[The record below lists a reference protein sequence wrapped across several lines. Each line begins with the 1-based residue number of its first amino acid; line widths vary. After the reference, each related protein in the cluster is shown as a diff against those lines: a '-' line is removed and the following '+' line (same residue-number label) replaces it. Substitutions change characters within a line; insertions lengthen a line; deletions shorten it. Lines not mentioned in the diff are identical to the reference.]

1 VTVFNLRNGLSIDL
15 TFGEPQ
21 ILSPKLAEFDFDRTA
36 LYNSRLDAYP
46 FAVDAFGRTLK
57 STQLVT
63 MNATG
68 VLSGASPDVF
78 NKCSLRFMQFVKAR
92 IFEVQ
97 YFGKRKDEGVVT
109 WAWSGDLLRRN
120 NDCFVSQDGTEDSY
134 PFQQVKAKSEHLPNN
149 TLVAHLGDTP
159 GAILPLSV
167 KNRKNDFDNYLRSF
181 IDRRS
186 FESIVAFVHPDDSIQ
201 MLESW
206 KWSFVRSVAVKWVK
220 LEPAFDN
227 TNLISFT
234 KDASKTSVFGKD
246 SDFDADL
253 KSKRIAN
260 RFSREALLRPSTDK
274 NVSYSEAAEAGVL
287 PPAQFWSP

>member
-1 VTVFNLRNGLSIDL
+1 
-15 TFGEPQ
+15 
-21 ILSPKLAEFDFDRTA
+21 
-36 LYNSRLDAYP
+36 
-46 FAVDAFGRTLK
+46 
-57 STQLVT
+57 
-63 MNATG
+63 
-68 VLSGASPDVF
+68 
-78 NKCSLRFMQFVKAR
+78 MQFVKAR

-120 NDCFVSQDGTEDSY
+120 NDCFVSKDGTEDSY
-134 PFQQVKAKSEHLPNN
+134 PFQQVKEKSEHRPNN

-159 GAILPLSV
+159 GAILSLSV
-167 KNRKNDFDNYLRSF
+167 KNSKNDFDNYLRSF

-206 KWSFVRSVAVKWVK
+206 KWNFVRSVAVKWVK
-220 LEPAFDN
+220 LEPQFDN
-227 TNLISFT
+227 TNRIFFT
-234 KDASKTSVFGKD
+234 KDPSKTSVFGKD

-260 RFSREALLRPSTDK
+260 RFSREALLKPATDK

-287 PPAQFWSP
+287 PPAQFWSPSG